1 MYPASLFND
10 TSFFTLTR
18 LSLQVHFH
26 LETKDEADPTE
37 ERTKQK
43 VKEYVY
49 GTGSQKKSNGR
60 HDNSSDGDSYG
71 GSDGKNKKAKARFT
85 HTVKG

>member
-1 MYPASLFND
+1 MLHLFSL
-10 TSFFTLTR
+10 
-18 LSLQVHFH
+18 LQGCPYRSIFIWKPK
-26 LETKDEADPTE
+26 TEADPTE

-49 GTGSQKKSNGR
+49 GTGSRKKSNGK
-60 HDNSSDGDSYG
+60 HDNSSDGDSDG